1 MAARAQWKGFLRLS
15 LVSCP
20 IALFPA
26 TSAGGRVSF
35 NQINSKTGNRV
46 RMKRIDEG
54 TQEDVDYADI
64 VKGYAVAKN
73 EYVTLDKDEL
83 EAVAIES
90 TRTIDIDTFVPAEE
104 IDPLYLADPYY
115 LVPDGEV
122 GAQAFAVIR
131 DAILKEKMV
140 ALGRVVFSTREHMMA
155 IQARDKGLF
164 GTTLRY
170 PYEVRAAGDYYED
183 IPDEKIPKDMLELAT
198 HIVKSKAGH
207 FHPET
212 FEDHYESAL
221 VELLRKKQAGVKI
234 TPAKAN
240 APQKVINLM
249 DALRRSVAGEAGR
262 RASASPTRRAAPAA
276 TRAAG
281 RRPSGRARKAG

>member
-1 MAARAQWKGFLRLS
+1 
-15 LVSCP
+15 
-20 IALFPA
+20 
-26 TSAGGRVSF
+26 
-35 NQINSKTGNRV
+35 
-46 RMKRIDEG
+46 
-54 TQEDVDYADI
+54 
-64 VKGYAVAKN
+64 
-73 EYVTLDKDEL
+73 
-83 EAVAIES
+83 
-90 TRTIDIDTFVPAEE
+90 
-104 IDPLYLADPYY
+104 
-115 LVPDGEV
+115 
-122 GAQAFAVIR
+122 
-131 DAILKEKMV
+131 MV
-140 ALGRVVFSTREHMMA
+140 ALGRVVFSTREHMIA

-234 TPAKAN
+234 TPAKAS

-249 DALRRSVAGEAGR
+249 DALRRSVAGESGR
-262 RASASPTRRAAPAA
+262 RSGSSDATGRGRLDADGGAPCERQNQEGRLNAPRQLTSPCPGV
-276 TRAAG
+276 AG
-281 RRPSGRARKAG
+281 CGLSRAR